1 MKKYNFTV
9 VYPGS
14 FDPPTNG
21 HLDLIT
27 RAIKM
32 FKKVIVL
39 VTNNTF
45 KKYTFSVEERVD
57 MLNLVIKKN
66 KLQNVKVEKHNGLL
80 VDYLKKNNINIV
92 LRGLRAVS
100 DFEYEFQMVLTNRK
114 MFPQME
120 TIYLMP
126 DIKWIYL
133 SSSLV
138 KEISKFGGDISCFVP
153 KVIISIIKQKFEKL
167 K

>member
-1 MKKYNFTV
+1 MKKVV

-21 HLDLIT
+21 HLDLIL
-27 RAIKM
+27 RASKI
-32 FKKVIVL
+32 FDRVIVL
-39 VTNNTF
+39 VITNTS
-45 KKYTFSVEERVD
+45 KRTTFSIDERVE
-57 MLNLVIKKN
+57 MLNKIITKRKLKN
-66 KLQNVKVEKHNGLL
+66 VMVDKFDGLL
-80 VDYLKKNNINIV
+80 VDYMRKNNLKIV

-100 DFEYEFQMVLTNRK
+100 DFDYEFQMVLTNRK
-114 MFPQME
+114 MYEEIE

-138 KEISKFGGDISCFVP
+138 KEIASFKGDISLFVP
-153 KVIISIIKQKFEKL
+153 KEIVSLIKQKFEQSNLWK
-167 K
+167 